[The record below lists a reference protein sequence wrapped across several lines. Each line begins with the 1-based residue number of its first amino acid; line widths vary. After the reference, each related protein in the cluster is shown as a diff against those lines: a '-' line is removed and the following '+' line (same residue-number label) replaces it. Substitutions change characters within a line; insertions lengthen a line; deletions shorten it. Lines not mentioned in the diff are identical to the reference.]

1 MRTQYLGYA
10 VVSLVVLLVTL
21 AVTLAGYSSLT
32 AWVATAKQTN
42 EILRTIGSIQRAV
55 LEMESRLSAFRTGK
69 SQGDLDGYR
78 IAAKKAREDF
88 SKAKPLLARDQALTA
103 QLRQAEEALTAWQEK
118 VANPALNK
126 EREAQGSPSSK
137 PEPSSSAKSPTVES
151 PIQVLTTLSTLTDNL
166 LTSGNGTLQQIS
178 RGMRRSEIVTCVGI
192 SVYAV
197 FWLLV
202 SYVFGRQVAR
212 PIFAA
217 TRLAEAITRGDLS
230 GTMKVKGLREAMKLG
245 TALNDMAANLVDYNK
260 RILEGVDVLR
270 DSVSQIASTASELF
284 AGASGTASAITETT
298 GILNEMEKTAK
309 VVNETARS
317 IVGHSEQSDE
327 IATTGTKATGDTLE
341 KMHLISEKMEIVGAS
356 VAGLS
361 DNTRF
366 VEDIIGVVK
375 DLADQSN
382 LLAVNASIEAAR
394 AGEHGK
400 GFAVVAHEIKSLADQ
415 SREATENVSKI
426 LQEIRKSVTAVVMA
440 TEEGGKAVE
449 RGVKQSE
456 AAGESIENLAGRI
469 AEFSQSAGVISSSS
483 GRQFARVERAA
494 SAMRGVELAMKESV
508 EATTQLETE
517 ARRLG
522 ELAQS
527 LKDLVRRYE

>member
-1 MRTQYLGYA
+1 MQYLGYA
-10 VVSLVVLLVTL
+10 AVSLAVLIVTL
-21 AVTLAGYSSLT
+21 VVTLTGFSSLT
-32 AWVATAKQTN
+32 ASVASLKQTH
-42 EILRTIGSIQRAV
+42 EIMRTLGSIQRAV
-55 LEMESRLSAFRTGK
+55 LEMESRLTAIRVGQSRE
-69 SQGDLDGYR
+69 DLDGYR
-78 IAAKKAREDF
+78 AADKKAREGF
-88 SKAKPLLARDQALTA
+88 SKINALFPDDAALTA
-103 QLRQAEEALTAWQEK
+103 QLRQAQEALTAWQEK

-126 EREAQGSPSSK
+126 KESVNGSPQARQ
-137 PEPSSSAKSPTVES
+137 EPSSSIETQSFES
-151 PIQVLTTLSTLTDNL
+151 AVRVMTLLNDLENTII
-166 LTSGNGTLQQIS
+166 TSGNGTLRQIS
-178 RGMRRSEIVTCVGI
+178 EGLKRSEIVACVGI
-192 SVYAV
+192 SIYAA
-197 FWLLV
+197 FWLTV
-202 SYVFGRQVAR
+202 SFYFGRQVAR

-217 TRLAEAITRGDLS
+217 TRLAEAIKQGDLS
-230 GTMKVKGLREAMKLG
+230 GSMKVKGLQEAMRLG
-245 TALNDMAANLVDYNK
+245 TSLNAMAASLADYNK
-260 RILEGVDVLR
+260 RILEGVEVLR

-317 IVGHSEQSDE
+317 IVGHAEQSDE
-327 IATTGTKATGDTLE
+327 IATTGTKATGDTLD

-527 LKDLVRRYE
+527 LKDMVRRYE